1 MALRGAFRTSVVI
14 NEEVSRST
22 ELHDQSF
29 KAVSILP
36 PPLCNSSKAQS
47 QLTSHVP
54 PSKCSSTSAGSVR
67 ASRRMLSDPM
77 CVSRLD
83 TRHRFR
89 SCRTPLVLSPSG
101 PKPQA
106 RDRAPSLQ
114 HTGRLRDRASFFFPL
129 EFAFAIHGL
138 SAMSLPEADPPSGTS
153 SLKKT
158 ITRGHSCMTCSA
170 RKVRCDGQRPCAT
183 CTKSAVPCSSKPTQ
197 PARAKAANAA
207 KRARDRGNVSS
218 TIEHTPDLDKQQ
230 SSVAEHI
237 NDQGHSHYVEKCSP

>member
-1 MALRGAFRTSVVI
+1 MKKGLGP
-14 NEEVSRST
+14 
-22 ELHDQSF
+22 QSF
-29 KAVSILP
+29 TI
-36 PPLCNSSKAQS
+36 
-47 QLTSHVP
+47 
-54 PSKCSSTSAGSVR
+54 R
-67 ASRRMLSDPM
+67 ASRRSAFCHVRFVTPAKLSLNSHLTFHLPNAQVHLREADPM

-89 SCRTPLVLSPSG
+89 SCRTPLVPSPSG

-114 HTGRLRDRASFFFPL
+114 HTGRRLAFVLFSISNFKTSEAFQVRDRASFFFPL

-138 SAMSLPEADPPSGTS
+138 SAMSLPEAHPPSGTS

>member
-1 MALRGAFRTSVVI
+1 MHLDVCLVTRCVYRDWTRATASGAAGRPSCQVLRD
-14 NEEVSRST
+14 RSLKLAT
-22 ELHDQSF
+22 E
-29 KAVSILP
+29 P
-36 PPLCNSSKAQS
+36 PPCNILAAVLLSFFFQS
-47 QLTSHVP
+47 QSV
-54 PSKCSSTSAGSVR
+54 KSSEAFQV
-67 ASRRMLSDPM
+67 
-77 CVSRLD
+77 
-83 TRHRFR
+83 
-89 SCRTPLVLSPSG
+89 
-101 PKPQA
+101 
-106 RDRAPSLQ
+106 
-114 HTGRLRDRASFFFPL
+114 RDRASFFFPL

-138 SAMSLPEADPPSGTS
+138 SAMSLPEAHPPSGTS

-170 RKVRCDGQRPCAT
+170 RKVRCDGQSPCAT
-183 CTKSAVPCSSKPTQ
+183 CTKSAVPCSSKPSQ